1 MLLKLIAGVF
11 DPQERVSGVPMCIGQ
26 VKGGIYGVPFG
37 LTKVF
42 KSPGG
47 GYLLFSFVL
56 VPFTLFGLVDMCRYP
71 CIVFVFVE
79 RSLLCWFLCFFESSP
94 CG

>member
-1 MLLKLIAGVF
+1 
-11 DPQERVSGVPMCIGQ
+11 MCIGQ

-94 CG
+94 CGYKKES

>member
-1 MLLKLIAGVF
+1 
-11 DPQERVSGVPMCIGQ
+11 MCIGQ

-79 RSLLCWFLCFFESSP
+79 RSLLCWFLCFWVCAPSILVRHFWP
-94 CG
+94 GFIIVPVFLGRF

>member
-1 MLLKLIAGVF
+1 
-11 DPQERVSGVPMCIGQ
+11 MCIGQ

-79 RSLLCWFLCFFESSP
+79 RSLLCWFLCFFESSLVVINKYVLTSYKKNIIYTSDDL
-94 CG
+94 